1 MDRPW
6 PRGRVVRG
14 NLGATGSVSPGG
26 AGGRVDRASV
36 RMGASR
42 SRRVAEKERSR
53 DVREHVAARMIERTH
68 ARSEGFAMSTGLTDA
83 PVTRTRKRTAAQAPG
98 RKPAKNVREDG
109 RIKSTL
115 LLPRDLDFR
124 LTTIAASVNLDRSQL
139 AAQLLD
145 QSLRRYG
152 LDDALRKFAG
162 NDRTRPSAEAL
173 PVSEIDRDPTD

>member
-1 MDRPW
+1 
-6 PRGRVVRG
+6 
-14 NLGATGSVSPGG
+14 
-26 AGGRVDRASV
+26 
-36 RMGASR
+36 
-42 SRRVAEKERSR
+42 
-53 DVREHVAARMIERTH
+53 
-68 ARSEGFAMSTGLTDA
+68 MSTGLTDTA
-83 PVTRTRKRTAAQAPG
+83 GTRSRKRTTAQAPG

-152 LDDALRKFAG
+152 LDEALRRFAG
-162 NDRTRPSAEAL
+162 TESPRGTRPPGEDPPVAEIGTESSA
-173 PVSEIDRDPTD
+173 